1 MTSLA
6 ELGFDLGAG
15 SMTLDLPALLRE
27 VSAVTI
33 PSCSHGSHEVGS
45 MGSRV
50 LIRHMGNL
58 RQEIGSSE
66 VQWPICARAF
76 APEYRASDL

>member
-33 PSCSHGSHEVGS
+33 P
-45 MGSRV
+45 
-50 LIRHMGNL
+50 
-58 RQEIGSSE
+58 
-66 VQWPICARAF
+66 
-76 APEYRASDL
+76 

>member
-33 PSCSHGSHEVGS
+33 LHA
-45 MGSRV
+45 
-50 LIRHMGNL
+50 HMGPMRL
-58 RQEIGSSE
+58 AAWG
-66 VQWPICARAF
+66 PG
-76 APEYRASDL
+76 Y